1 MSALQS
7 IINVL
12 MQILTKTFVI
22 FGVRINLLAFIIGT
36 SLLALVGYFIFGIFD
51 DWGVVMKFLKS
62 NLFIDT
68 FFTIFVFIVMLLS
81 VDYENAVY
89 VFSHY
94 PKVVSFIFTLIIL
107 LSSLLFFYIYIIPRL
122 NSFLTYSF

>member
-51 DWGVVMKFLKS
+51 D
-62 NLFIDT
+62 
-68 FFTIFVFIVMLLS
+68 
-81 VDYENAVY
+81 
-89 VFSHY
+89 
-94 PKVVSFIFTLIIL
+94 
-107 LSSLLFFYIYIIPRL
+107 
-122 NSFLTYSF
+122 